1 MSHHILAYYG
11 EIALKGRNRDRF
23 EKKLIVNIKAS
34 RAGDSFF
41 DVRRFSGRILIELK
55 DDYDREVV
63 VDALQKVYGIVYFM
77 FMKKVSAELDVMRD
91 AAIEL
96 SGTVDFETFAV
107 RARRQNKLYKHSSSE
122 IQQFVG
128 GALDTYYSDKKV
140 DLTNPDV
147 TFFITVVEKQ
157 AFVGCERVEGA
168 GGLPVGVSGRVLVLL
183 SGGIDSPVAA
193 SLMQKRGCP
202 VDFIHFHNAPYTSE
216 ASIEKARELAKI
228 ISHRQKG
235 GRLFLVS
242 LTDIQKAIVKS
253 CDQKY
258 RVLLYRRAMLRIAQE
273 IARRENIQLLV
284 TGDSLAQVASQ
295 TVENL
300 AAVDA
305 AIEMSIMRPL
315 IGMDKQE
322 VIDIARH
329 IGTYEESVL
338 PHDDCCSYFMP
349 HQPATRSFKEDLEKQ
364 DQLYDADHFISSA
377 LDNVTYKMIE

>member
-1 MSHHILAYYG
+1 MNSTHILAYYG

-23 EKKLIVNIKAS
+23 EKQLIINIKAS
-34 RAGDSFF
+34 RAGGSFSA
-41 DVRRFSGRILIELK
+41 VRRFSGRILIELK
-55 DDYDREVV
+55 DGYDREVV
-63 VDALQKVYGIVYFM
+63 MSELSSLYGIVYFM
-77 FMKKVSAELDVMRD
+77 FMKKVDAELEIMRD
-91 AAIEL
+91 IAIEL
-96 SGTVDFETFAV
+96 SESISFSTFAV

-128 GALDTYYSDKKV
+128 GALDAHHSDKKV
-140 DLTNPDV
+140 DLSNPEV
-147 TFFITVVEKQ
+147 TFFISVVEKD
-157 AFVGCERVEGA
+157 AFVGCERIEGA

-193 SLMQKRGCP
+193 SLMQKRGCS

-216 ASIEKARELAKI
+216 ASIEKARELANI
-228 ISHRQKG
+228 ISKKQKG
-235 GRLFLVS
+235 GRLFLAS
-242 LTDIQKAIVKS
+242 LTDVQKAIVKS

-258 RVLLYRRAMLRIAQE
+258 RVLLYRRAMLRAAQE
-273 IARRENIQLLV
+273 IAKRENILLLV

-305 AIEMSIMRPL
+305 AVDMSIMRPL

-322 VIDIARH
+322 VIEVAKR
-329 IGTYEESVL
+329 IGTYQESIL

-349 HQPATRSFKEDLEKQ
+349 HAPATKSFASDLDGQEELF
-364 DQLYDADHFISSA
+364 DFDGLHMVIF
-377 LDNVTYKMIE
+377 DNIIVEML